1 MKSRWELERAGVTR
15 LQDLKNQI
23 DNLQTQIAK
32 AEREYDLNTAAVL
45 KYGTMPDLQKQ
56 LKEEE
61 DLYAKNEMQPDKTAN
76 RMIRDTVGMCIP
88 LNSHC
93 HCF

>member
-45 KYGTMPDLQKQ
+45 KYGTMPELQKQ
-56 LKEEE
+56 LQQEEE
-61 DLYAKNEMQPDKTAN
+61 LYAKKGAQTDKATS
-76 RMIRDTVGMCIP
+76 RMIRDTVGRYP
-88 LNSHC
+88 LVHLYLLN
-93 HCF
+93 